1 MSASNESFQA
11 PPPPVT
17 PEAAPA
23 PKPVKLRPVAIA
35 LIVIGALICIGGLL
49 KMIGGGLGT
58 GAALAFLG
66 ILIVVFSLIPLPVI
80 PDSEA
85 PLSVF
90 EKVAGV
96 FYEPSRV
103 FRNLRAHP
111 RWVAA
116 YLIIGVLTA
125 IYSFAFV
132 QRITPERIVEHT
144 TQKLSEMGP
153 PFAPPPD
160 RLEQMRNDQ
169 LDSLKNPVQRIGAV
183 VRSFVGIF
191 VFSAIVAALTL
202 LGVLA
207 FGGRMNFWQSL
218 AVTLWAALPVVMIQ
232 KILGLVILY
241 LKSPDDLHP
250 VLNQETTLQD
260 NLGILF
266 SPADHPILFVMA
278 SFIGLTA
285 LYGVWLRAKGL
296 HMGATRVSKGA
307 AWGVTITL
315 WLIALLLVVILTA
328 LFPGFIS

>member
-1 MSASNESFQA
+1 MGLSF
-11 PPPPVT
+11 
-17 PEAAPA
+17 
-23 PKPVKLRPVAIA
+23 PKIFPGGPTTG
-35 LIVIGALICIGGLL
+35 IVLCI
-49 KMIGGGLGT
+49 
-58 GAALAFLG
+58 LG
-66 ILIVVFSLIPLPVI
+66 ILLFGASFIPLPVI
-80 PDSEA
+80 PDTEE
-85 PLSVF
+85 PLSLF
-90 EKVAGV
+90 EKVTGI

-116 YLIIGVLTA
+116 YLIIGVLTT
-125 IYSFAFV
+125 IYTFAFV

-169 LDSLKNPVQRIGAV
+169 LDALKNPVQRVGAV
-183 VRSFVGIF
+183 IRSFVGIF

-207 FGGRMNFWQSL
+207 FGGRINFWQSL
-218 AVTLWAALPVVMIQ
+218 AVTMWAALPVVLIQ

-266 SPADHPILFVMA
+266 SPAEHPILFVMA

-285 LYGVWLRAKGL
+285 FYGVWLRAKGL
-296 HMGATRVSKGA
+296 HMGATRVGSGA

-315 WLIALLLVVILTA
+315 WLLALLLVVIFTS
-328 LFPGFIS
+328 LFSGFIS